1 MLMQKFGSQL
11 KVEHNSRKNC
21 EKSLVIF
28 KVFVSI
34 TFHVHF
40 FSSFS
45 PQFSCQVVD
54 DTTSMNFCKVFAQTL
69 TNECKKQEFFFKSS
83 NFENSLLPNLII
95 FPFLITFFSPELLS
109 LTVSD
114 KI

>member
-1 MLMQKFGSQL
+1 MKKYILMQKFGSQL
-11 KVEHNSRKNC
+11 EAERNSRKNC

-45 PQFSCQVVD
+45 PQLSCQVVD
-54 DTTSMNFCKVFAQTL
+54 DTIKMNFCKVFGQRL
-69 TNECKKQEFFFKSS
+69 TSERKKHEF
-83 NFENSLLPNLII
+83 
-95 FPFLITFFSPELLS
+95 
-109 LTVSD
+109 
-114 KI
+114 